1 MILPAALLLLGA
13 ALRLWFV
20 LRHSVIQG
28 DSNLY
33 SEIAQ
38 NWVQAHTYGF
48 STDTDYIRP
57 TLIRLPGYPIFLVF
71 CRALFSHW
79 VGPDSF
85 VPAMLLQVFLDLA
98 SCVLIACTVRS
109 LLQSRMEERIA
120 RRGFL
125 LVLAISCLCPFTA
138 NYTATPLAEPL
149 VLFTISAAI
158 YSLERWNSVFRSTGK
173 SFNRYLYLLAASLA
187 SSLLLRPDQA
197 LLAAALL
204 PALLW
209 MNLYPQTKEN
219 AVAPP
224 VVLADAL
231 ESRLRRRLY
240 STPLKLPTRSVFAPA
255 IVVLLLT
262 LLPLVPWTIRNER
275 TFHVFQPIAPHYATD
290 PGEPIDLGFQRWYR
304 SWAIDFASTEYF
316 YWKYPDEP
324 IDIAQLPDR
333 AFDSEAQYDQ
343 TADLIADSNNAV
355 HFHRD
360 IDARFN
366 QLAQERIAANPL
378 RYYVLLPVARLG
390 NMLFHPRT
398 ELLPYD
404 LIWWRYRWHHQQTLI
419 SWAFALLNLAYIVA
433 AVYAWPRLR
442 ALSPPLAWAV
452 LAFFLLRCCLLLTL
466 DNAEQRYTM
475 EFYPLFFLLIPLL
488 LLRVRPEHREPA
500 VSQ

>member
-1 MILPAALLLLGA
+1 MILPATLFLLGA
-13 ALRLWFV
+13 VLRLWFV
-20 LRHSVIQG
+20 LRHAVIQG

-33 SEIAQ
+33 AEIAQ

-79 VGPDSF
+79 AGADSF
-85 VPAMLLQVFLDLA
+85 VPALLLQVLLDLA
-98 SCVLIACTVRS
+98 SCFLIACTVRN
-109 LLQSRMEERIA
+109 LLQNHTDERTA
-120 RRGFL
+120 GRGFL
-125 LVLAISCLCPFTA
+125 LTLALSCPCPFTA

-158 YSLERWNSVFRSTGK
+158 YNFERWSSVFRSNGEPY
-173 SFNRYLYLLAASLA
+173 NRYLYLLAASLA

-197 LLAAALL
+197 LLAVALL
-204 PALLW
+204 PALVW
-209 MNLYPQTKEN
+209 MSLYPQTEDTT
-219 AVAPP
+219 VAPP

-231 ESRLRRRLY
+231 ESRLRRRV
-240 STPLKLPTRSVFAPA
+240 RSRNIVRKPAKNAFAPA
-255 IVVLLLT
+255 VVVLLLT

-290 PGEPIDLGFQRWYR
+290 PGEPIDFGFQRWYR
-304 SWAIDFASTEYF
+304 SWAIDFSSTEYF

-333 AFDSEAQYDQ
+333 AFDNEAQYDK

-360 IDARFN
+360 IDERFN
-366 QLAQERIAANPL
+366 QIAQERIAANPL

-404 LIWWRYRWHHQQTLI
+404 LIWWRYRWHPQQTLI
-419 SWAFALLNLAYIVA
+419 SWAFALLNLAYIA
-433 AVYAWPRLR
+433 TAVYAWPRLR

-452 LAFFLLRCCLLLTL
+452 VAVFVLRCGLLLTL
-466 DNAEQRYTM
+466 DNSEQRYTM

-488 LLRVRPEHREPA
+488 LFRALPA
-500 VSQ
+500 D

>member
-1 MILPAALLLLGA
+1 MILPATLFLLGA
-13 ALRLWFV
+13 GLRLWFV
-20 LRHSVIQG
+20 LRHAVIQG

-33 SEIAQ
+33 AEIAQ

-57 TLIRLPGYPIFLVF
+57 TLIRLPGYPIFLVL

-79 VGPDSF
+79 AGPDSF
-85 VPAMLLQVFLDLA
+85 VPALLLQVLLDLV
-98 SCVLIACTVRS
+98 SCFLVACTVRN
-109 LLQSRMEERIA
+109 LLQNRTDERTA

-125 LVLAISCLCPFTA
+125 LALALGCLCPFTA

-158 YSLERWNSVFRSTGK
+158 YSLERWSSVFRSTGK
-173 SFNRYLYLLAASLA
+173 PYNRYLYLLAGSLA

-197 LLAAALL
+197 LLAVALL

-209 MNLYPQTKEN
+209 MNLYPRIGDPK
-219 AVAPP
+219 VDPP

-231 ESRLRRRLY
+231 ESRLRRRLH
-240 STPLKLPTRSVFAPA
+240 SKNFAENPARNAFAPA
-255 IVVLLLT
+255 LVVLLLT

-290 PGEPIDLGFQRWYR
+290 PGEPIDFGFQRWYR
-304 SWAIDFASTEYF
+304 SWAIDFSSTEYF

-324 IDIAQLPDR
+324 LDIAQLPDR

-355 HFHRD
+355 HFHPD

-366 QLAQERIAANPL
+366 QLAQDRIAANPL

-404 LIWWRYRWHHQQTLI
+404 LIWWRYRWHPQQTLI
-419 SWAFALLNLAYIVA
+419 SWAFALLNLAYIA
-433 AVYAWPRLR
+433 TAVYAWPRLR
-442 ALSPPLAWAV
+442 ALAPPLAWAV
-452 LAFFLLRCCLLLTL
+452 AAFFVLRCCLLMTL
-466 DNAEQRYTM
+466 DNSEQRYTM

-488 LLRVRPEHREPA
+488 CSRMLPA
-500 VSQ
+500 D

>member
-1 MILPAALLLLGA
+1 
-13 ALRLWFV
+13 
-20 LRHSVIQG
+20 
-28 DSNLY
+28 
-33 SEIAQ
+33 
-38 NWVQAHTYGF
+38 
-48 STDTDYIRP
+48 
-57 TLIRLPGYPIFLVF
+57 LIRLPGYPIFLVL

-79 VGPDSF
+79 AGPDSF
-85 VPAMLLQVFLDLA
+85 VPALFLQVLLDLA
-98 SCVLIACTVRS
+98 SCLLIACTVRN
-109 LLQSRMEERIA
+109 LLQTSAA

-125 LVLAISCLCPFTA
+125 LALALGCLCPFTA

-158 YSLERWNSVFRSTGK
+158 YCLERWSSVFRSTGK
-173 SFNRYLYLLAASLA
+173 AFNRYLYLLSASLA
-187 SSLLLRPDQA
+187 YSILLRPDQA

-209 MNLYPQTKEN
+209 MTLYSRPQDT

-224 VVLADAL
+224 VILADAL
-231 ESRLRRRLY
+231 QSRLRRRLR
-240 STPLKLPTRSVFAPA
+240 SGTPGRRPARSVFAPTL
-255 IVVLLLT
+255 VVLFLI
-262 LLPLVPWTIRNER
+262 LLPLVPWTIRNAR

-290 PGEPIDLGFQRWYR
+290 PGEPVDLGFQRWYR
-304 SWAIDFASTEYF
+304 SWAVDFASTEYF

-324 IDIAQLPDR
+324 IDIAQIPDR
-333 AFDSEAQYDQ
+333 AFDSEAQYDR
-343 TADLIADSNNAV
+343 TADLVEDSNNAP
-355 HFHRD
+355 HFHRE

-419 SWAFALLNLAYIVA
+419 SWAFALLNLAYLVT

-442 ALSPPLAWAV
+442 ELAPPLAWV
-452 LAFFLLRCCLLLTL
+452 MLAFFVFRCGLLLTL

-488 LLRVRPEHREPA
+488 FYGHFQNQNKNA